1 MLHSPTRLK
10 PYIDVIV
17 PAINVILLAAV
28 GMDLTRADFTRVR
41 RQRALLAAGLF
52 APPLLLPP
60 IALWLVHVFD
70 AGPDVA
76 GGVLLIASCPIGGI
90 SNAYSYLAR
99 ASTALS
105 VTLTALSCL
114 FATVTIP
121 LVGRGLELATG
132 RPLEFSPPIVLLV
145 GQLLLVLALPV
156 LLGMGIRRRWP
167 AAAARHRPTLQRLA
181 FVAIGVVLTLVVV
194 DDTEAFAGGL
204 AVTVPLAVAFV
215 SLSIASG
222 WMTAALITSD
232 RSDRFTVAAEFGTRN
247 IVVALAIAVTL
258 LGRVEF
264 ARFAT
269 TYALVEIPMM
279 LGAVAV
285 YRRLAT

>member
-1 MLHSPTRLK
+1 MK

-17 PAINVILLAAV
+17 PAINFVLLAAV
-28 GMDLTRADFTRVR
+28 GMDLTGADFARVR

-52 APPLLLPP
+52 VPPLVLPP
-60 IALWLVHVFD
+60 IALTLVNIF
-70 AGPDVA
+70 AASPEVA
-76 GGVLLIASCPIGGI
+76 GGVLLIATCPIGGI

-114 FATVTIP
+114 FATLTIP

-132 RPLEFSPPIVLLV
+132 RPFDLSPPIALLV

-156 LLGMGIRRRWP
+156 LLGMWIRRHWP
-167 AAAARHRPTLQRLA
+167 DAAARHRPALQRAA
-181 FVAIGVVLTLVVV
+181 FVAIAVVLTLVVV
-194 DDTEAFAGGL
+194 DDPESFAGGL
-204 AVTVPLAVAFV
+204 SVTVPLAIAFV
-215 SLSIASG
+215 SLSIAAG
-222 WMTAALITSD
+222 WVTAALITSD

-279 LGAVAV
+279 LGAVAI
-285 YRRLAT
+285 YRVVSR